1 MVTGF
6 QLRINVQS
14 NQSKLQQVISQEDG
28 TNRIH
33 LEVLKG
39 DSDNRQKEWEG
50 LT

>member
-1 MVTGF
+1 MDTGC
-6 QLRINVQS
+6 QLCINVQG

-39 DSDNRQKEWEG
+39 DSGNGRKV
-50 LT
+50 